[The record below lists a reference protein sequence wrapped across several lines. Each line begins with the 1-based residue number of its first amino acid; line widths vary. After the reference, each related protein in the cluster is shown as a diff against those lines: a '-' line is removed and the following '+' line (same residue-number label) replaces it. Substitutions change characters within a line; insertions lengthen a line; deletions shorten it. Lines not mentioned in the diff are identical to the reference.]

1 MVKGAFMKQ
10 RFLSTVLVFFLV
22 LSQGIT
28 ALAGTVYPVHSTI
41 PVYRDSLSAAQR
53 INVVKTYEPGTYY
66 LYKYANGM
74 HNISRTDG
82 VPGGWINPAENR
94 AVIGTWE
101 TKADVNFRSGPSSAY
116 PVITKLLKGT
126 QVELV
131 AKTTATWY
139 EVRVNGTTGYV
150 SASYLIEV
158 AASDPSVAPVFL
170 ETISNV
176 NFRTGP
182 ASTYGLIQYL
192 LAGTKVEL
200 VSKYSATWYE
210 VRYADK
216 IGYISARYL
225 KEYVEVVIP
234 EGTEDPADPINEI
247 VRYPYVATTAVNF
260 RTGPS
265 TAYPIIKKFE
275 IGQTMSYLAPVK
287 DGWVQILHA
296 GNRGYVSAKYIT
308 PLVLQQPQ
316 AEPVTVTADT
326 KTHVVNAKADVRTGP
341 GGGYTKLTSL
351 TPGAVVGVI
360 SMNNSWAK
368 IKYLVSSTV
377 KTGYVNTAFISPQAV
392 TLGGTPKIGIA
403 FNPNNLEFYIEAI
416 KRAGG
421 EVVLLPEV
429 TSPEHAA
436 EVAATVSG
444 IVFAGG
450 RSTSAS
456 DRFLVQE
463 AIAKDKPTVGVCL
476 GFQLINAAS
485 GGTLTDLVGS
495 DFIRSQ
501 IHRDPTINAYFYH
514 DITIL
519 ADTKLASLVGTG
531 KDNVNSFHR
540 YIVNTLGTNLKVMA
554 KSPDGVVE
562 GIERTDKTF
571 IIGLASHPERMYDAG
586 NTIYHSIFVEL
597 VKQART
603 AQ

>member
-1 MVKGAFMKQ
+1 MKQ
-10 RFLSTVLVFFLV
+10 RILSIFLV
-22 LSQGIT
+22 LFLLLSPGVT
-28 ALAGTVYPVHSTI
+28 ALAGTVYTVHSTI
-41 PVYRDSLSAAQR
+41 PVYNDSLSASQR
-53 INVVKTYEPGTYY
+53 INSLGTYEPGTYY
-66 LYKYANGM
+66 LYKNVNGM

-82 VPGGWINPAENR
+82 IPGGWINPAENR

-101 TKADVNFRSGPSSAY
+101 TKADVNFRTGPSSAY
-116 PVITKLLKGT
+116 PVISKLLQGT

-131 AKTTATWY
+131 EKTTSTWY
-139 EVRVNGTTGYV
+139 EVRYNGTTGYI
-150 SASYLIEV
+150 STSYLSEV
-158 AASDPSVAPVFL
+158 TASDPTVAPVFL

-182 ASTYGLIQYL
+182 ASTYSLIQYL

-200 VSKYSATWYE
+200 VSRYTATWYE
-210 VRYADK
+210 IRYAGR

-225 KEYVEVVIP
+225 KDYVEVVP
-234 EGTEDPADPINEI
+234 PVLTEDPAEPINEVI
-247 VRYPYVATTAVNF
+247 KYPYVATSAVNF

-265 TAYPIIKKFE
+265 TAYPVIKKFE
-275 IGQTMSYLAPVK
+275 IGQTMSYLAPVR
-287 DGWVQILHA
+287 DGWVQVLHA
-296 GNRGYVSAKYIT
+296 GNRGYVSSNYIT
-308 PLVLQQPQ
+308 PLVLQAPS
-316 AEPVTVTADT
+316 ADSVTVTADT
-326 KTHVVNAKADVRTGP
+326 KTHVVNALADVRTGP
-341 GGGYTKLTSL
+341 GTDYTKLTRLS
-351 TPGAVVGVI
+351 PGAMVGVI

-368 IKYLVSSTV
+368 IRYLVSTTL
-377 KTGYVNTAFISPQAV
+377 KTGYVNTSFISPQAL
-392 TLGGTPKIGIA
+392 TQGGIPKIGIA
-403 FNPNNLEFYIEAI
+403 WNPNNLSYYIEAI

-421 EVVLLPEV
+421 EAVLLPEV

-436 EVAATVSG
+436 EIAATVSG

-463 AIAKDKPTVGVCL
+463 AIAQDKPTVGVCL

-485 GGTLTDLVGS
+485 GGTLKDLVGS
-495 DFIRSQ
+495 NFIRSQ

-519 ADTKLASLVGTG
+519 PDTKLASLVGTG

-540 YIVNTLGTNLKVMA
+540 YIVNTVGSNLKVMA
-554 KSPDGVVE
+554 QSPDGVVE

-571 IIGLASHPERMYDAG
+571 IIGLASHPERMYDDG

-597 VKQART
+597 VKYARS